1 MSDTIKVLLVDDDEV
16 DRLSVK
22 RALGQAELGAVVVE
36 AESVEEAFA
45 LVRDDTFDCV
55 ILDYDLPGG
64 NGLEVVEHLRRA
76 EIATPVIVL
85 TGHGDEQLAVTLIKA
100 GAADY
105 LPKKALSAE
114 VLARSIHNARRVH
127 AAEAQARDARRQ
139 LEAERR
145 LLRAVLKQ
153 LPTGVILAE
162 APSGRIILRNDQSN
176 EILGDRLRSGET
188 FAVDQGFFHPDG
200 RPFRHEQWPL
210 NRSVGDGEV
219 VVGEEIQYL
228 RDDRS
233 LATVRASAGP
243 VRNAEG
249 NIVAGVMALDD
260 VTAEKRAQ
268 EALLEEARL
277 VQTLG
282 RIGGALTAELDLRKV
297 VETVT
302 EESTALIGAA
312 WGAFFCNLGEEDEFT
327 LFALSGLDRQSFAN
341 LTLPR
346 DTPAFAPTFQG
357 QGIVRL
363 EDISTDATYA
373 PMSER
378 YGLPDA
384 VRSYMAVP
392 VVSRAGTVLGGLF
405 FGHPEPGV
413 FTERA
418 ERIAVGI
425 TGWAS
430 VAIDNARLYE
440 ESRRAVRA
448 RDEVLAVVSHDLR
461 NPLNTILV
469 ASDVLRVARLE
480 PAQRDRHLDTV
491 KRSVRRAERLI
502 QDLLDVARIESGR
515 FSLNRTDEDVATLM
529 SQIASDHEPAVSG
542 KGLALVI
549 HPAPDAAIIV
559 ADRERLLQ
567 VFDNLITN
575 AMRYTGEGGRI
586 EVQAEPVE
594 GAVCFTITD
603 TGGGI
608 SSEDLPHI
616 FDRFW
621 QAHEKNRGGAG
632 LGLAIVKGIIDAHGG
647 RIEVYS
653 EPGEGTRF
661 AFTIPGRPAA

>member
-1 MSDTIKVLLVDDDEV
+1 MSIPLKVLVVDDDEV

-22 RALGQAELGAVVVE
+22 RALRQAEVGAEVVE
-36 AESVEEAFA
+36 ASDAEAA
-45 LVRDDTFDCV
+45 LLQVRKAGFDCV

-64 NGLEVVEHLRRA
+64 NGLEIVERMRGA

-85 TGHGDEQLAVTLIKA
+85 TGHGDEQLAVALIKA
-100 GAADY
+100 GASDY
-105 LPKKALSAE
+105 LPKKALNPE
-114 VLARSIHNARRVH
+114 VLARSIHNVRRVH
-127 AAEAQARDARRQ
+127 AAETQARDARRQ

-188 FAVDQGFFHPDG
+188 FAVDQGFVHPDG
-200 RPFRHEQWPL
+200 RPFRDEDWPL
-210 NRSVGDGEV
+210 ERAVTAGEV
-219 VVGEEIQYL
+219 IVGEELQYV
-228 RDDRS
+228 RDNGTR
-233 LATVRASAGP
+233 ATVRASAGP

-249 NIVAGVMALDD
+249 VIVAGVMAIDD
-260 VTAEKRAQ
+260 VTDEKRAQ

-282 RIGGALTAELDLRKV
+282 RIGGVLTAELELRKV
-297 VETVT
+297 VQTVT
-302 EESTALIGAA
+302 DESTALIGAA
-312 WGAFFCNLGEEDEFT
+312 WGAFFCNLGETDAYS
-327 LFALSGLDRQSFAN
+327 LFALSGVDREGFAD
-341 LTLPR
+341 LSLPA
-346 DTPAFAPTFQG
+346 DTPPFAPTFQG

-363 EDISTDATYA
+363 DDISGDSRYA
-373 PMSER
+373 GLSDN
-378 YGLPDA
+378 YGLPGL

-405 FGHPEPGV
+405 FGHPDPGV

-418 ERIAVGI
+418 ERIAIGI

-440 ESRRAVRA
+440 QARRAVRA

-469 ASDVLRVARLE
+469 ASDVLRVARLDE
-480 PAQRDRHLDTV
+480 TQREKHLQTI

-515 FSLNRTDEDVATLM
+515 FSLNRGEEEVGAIM
-529 SQIASDHEPAVSG
+529 QQVASDHEHAVGG
-542 KGLALVI
+542 KGLELVVD
-549 HPAPDAAIIV
+549 HRPDAAMV
-559 ADRERLLQ
+559 MADRERLLQ
-567 VFDNLITN
+567 VFDNLIAN
-575 AMRYTGEGGRI
+575 AVRYTGEGGRI
-586 EVQAEPVE
+586 EVRAESDEHRVR
-594 GAVCFTITD
+594 FTVAD
-603 TGGGI
+603 TGSGI
-608 SSEDLPHI
+608 AADDLPHI

-621 QAHEKNRGGAG
+621 QAREKRRGGAG
-632 LGLAIVKGIIDAHGG
+632 LGLAIVRGIISGHGG
-647 RIEVYS
+647 KIEVHS
-653 EPGEGTRF
+653 TPGEGTRF
-661 AFTIPGRPAA
+661 TFTIPAP